1 MNESGVDL
9 GFDFAELSSE
19 DLDLC
24 SDLLNQD
31 ESLAVSSSQNDFM
44 FYELKSKTVP
54 ERLVCCPSAGL
65 LLQCMYFKNDNFEAS
80 VCLCFGIFLYKATVL
95 PKVYECSLLTKT
107 LILIIN

>member
-24 SDLLNQD
+24 SDLLNQE

-44 FYELKSKTVP
+44 FYELKSRTVP
-54 ERLVCCPSAGL
+54 ERLVCCTSL
-65 LLQCMYFKNDNFEAS
+65 LLQCLYSNNDNFEAS
-80 VCLCFGIFLYKATVL
+80 LYLCLSIFMYKVFVTIAA
-95 PKVYECSLLTKT
+95 Y
-107 LILIIN
+107 